1 MSRKIAA
8 AAEDEDQ
15 AWPEPRAN
23 HRMLGQGAAEEALL
37 TAFRTERLPHAW
49 LLTGPRGVGKAT
61 LAYRFARFLLA
72 QDTQGGLPMESAQEA
87 GLFGEPTLPQSGSLE
102 SLALDPD
109 DRAFRRVA
117 AASHP
122 DLVTVTRTLSPTSKK
137 LRGEIVVDDVR
148 AATGFL
154 RRTSSEGG
162 WRICIVDAADEM
174 NSNAAN
180 ALLKVLEEPPEQA
193 LLLLL
198 AHAPGRLLPTIRSRC
213 RQLVLPPLSEATV
226 LELLADF
233 APELSPEDA
242 IALARLSEGSIGR
255 ALALAGEGGLGLYRQ
270 LVGLLEGLPR
280 LDVAKLH
287 DFGDKL
293 ARDNSGTL
301 FRTVGELLSG
311 WIGRL
316 ILARA
321 QGDTPLEILPGEAR
335 LISRLG
341 AGRSLASWLD
351 LWDNLRRR
359 FAQADG
365 AALDRKQA
373 LIAAFLE
380 IEVLA
385 S

>member
-1 MSRKIAA
+1 MSRKAAA
-8 AAEDEDQ
+8 AAEEAAQ

-23 HRMLGQGAAEEALL
+23 PRLLGQTAAEEALL
-37 TAFRTERLPHAW
+37 AAYDGGRLPHAW
-49 LLTGPRGVGKAT
+49 LFTGPRGVGKAT
-61 LAYRFARFLLA
+61 LAFRFARFLLA
-72 QDTQGGLPMESAQEA
+72 ERQRDAAAQEGP
-87 GLFGEPTLPQSGSLE
+87 GLFGEAAPAPAGLQLE
-102 SLALDPD
+102 PD
-109 DRAFRRVA
+109 HPVFRRVA
-117 AASHP
+117 AGGHA
-122 DLVTVTRTLSPTSKK
+122 DLVTVARTINPTSKK

-154 RRTSSEGG
+154 RRTSAEGG

-174 NSNAAN
+174 NPNAAN

-193 LLLLL
+193 MLLLL

-213 RQLVLPPLSEATV
+213 RQLALTPLSEATV
-226 LELLADF
+226 SQLLGDF
-233 APELSPEDA
+233 APELSAEDA
-242 IALARLSEGSIGR
+242 SALARLSEGSIGR
-255 ALALAGEGGLGLYRQ
+255 ALALADEGGLALYRQ
-270 LVGLLEGLPR
+270 MIALLESLPR
-280 LDVAKLH
+280 LEVAKLH

-293 ARDNSGTL
+293 ARDSSGTL

-311 WIGRL
+311 CIGRL
-316 ILARA
+316 VLARA
-321 QGDTPLEILPGEAR
+321 QGEAPVEILPGER
-335 LISRLG
+335 QLLSSLG
-341 AGRSLASWLD
+341 ARRSLASWLD

-380 IEVLA
+380 IEALA